1 MVPQHKDQRVELS
14 MPESSLSHYVII
26 IFDGLLFLG
35 LSYYYLKRPPK
46 KINALYG
53 FRTPKSMANQE
64 IWNAANKRNAE
75 DLVTYSWLL
84 LISGVLLWIFQISYA
99 MIIHLVIMLVGL
111 AIAMYSTIR
120 YLNEHFD
127 STGKKIK

>member
-1 MVPQHKDQRVELS
+1 MLET
-14 MPESSLSHYVII
+14 SLSLYLII

-35 LSYYYLKRPPK
+35 LSYFYLKRPPK
-46 KINALYG
+46 KINELYG
-53 FRTPKSMANQE
+53 YRTRKSMANQD
-64 IWNAANKRNAE
+64 IWNAANRRNAE
-75 DLVTYSWLL
+75 DLVSYSWVLFGT
-84 LISGVLLWIFQISYA
+84 GVLLWIFQLSYA

-127 STGKKIK
+127 SNGKKLK